1 MDSLNKLECECG
13 FTLWK
18 TVARKRLDDETIGS
32 LLQGKKT
39 PLLSGFKGK
48 KGTFS
53 AILVPAEDGS
63 VSFEFPPRVPL
74 GRCPKCGEP
83 VLERGKGYGCS
94 GWKPDGGGCDFII
107 WKYDKYSKTKI
118 GEAMAKRLLAGE
130 TVESRGKTI
139 RLEDGRLKVEKGKKE

>member
-1 MDSLNKLECECG
+1 M
-13 FTLWK
+13 
-18 TVARKRLDDETIGS
+18 
-32 LLQGKKT
+32 
-39 PLLSGFKGK
+39 
-48 KGTFS
+48 
-53 AILVPAEDGS
+53 
-63 VSFEFPPRVPL
+63 

-118 GEAMAKRLLAGE
+118 GEATAKRLLAGE

-139 RLEDGRLKVEKGKKE
+139 RLEGGRLKVEKGKKE